1 MKVLVWT
8 PQFWPDIGGLEVFL
22 SKTLP
27 ALQERGY
34 EFKVVASDPESN
46 REDVTEFNGI
56 LVHRFPFWRAL
67 AKRDLDQITRI
78 RREISALKLIYQPDL
93 VHIHHP
99 GHIAYF
105 HLGTAKTH
113 PAPTL
118 LTIHTP
124 FPGTRSETDTLF
136 GQTLRSADWVTAV
149 SQAILAD
156 TIESVPD
163 LRHCSSVI
171 HNGLPIPQVLPT
183 PLPFDPPRIL
193 YAGRLAD
200 EKGVDIALSALAAL
214 RDRFPQIHLIVAGD
228 GPARDDLKRQASKLD
243 LNEVVEFTGWI
254 QPENIPEL
262 INRSTLMVI
271 PSRYREPFGLI
282 AVEAAQMRRPVV
294 AAKTGGLPEIV
305 EDRASGLLFPSE
317 NYHACA
323 DAIAT
328 LLDDPAKARRMGEA
342 GRSRVTRLF
351 TLEKCV
357 AAYDEL
363 YRKLIQKSHATT
375 APLQN

>member
-8 PQFWPDIGGLEVFL
+8 PQFWPDIGGIEVFL

-27 ALQERGY
+27 SLQEIGH

-67 AKRDLDQITRI
+67 AKRDLAQIARI
-78 RREISALKLIYQPDL
+78 RREISALKLTYQPDL
-93 VHIHHP
+93 VHIHYP

-105 HLGTAKTH
+105 HLHTAKTH

-124 FPGTRSETDTLF
+124 FPGARSETDTLF
-136 GQTLRSADWVTAV
+136 SQALRSADWVTAV
-149 SQAILAD
+149 SQATLAD

-163 LRHCSSVI
+163 LRHRSSVI
-171 HNGLPIPQVLPT
+171 HNGLPVPQVLPT

-193 YAGRLAD
+193 YVGRLAD
-200 EKGVDIALSALAAL
+200 EKGGDIALSAFAAL
-214 RDRFPQIHLIVAGD
+214 RNRFPHIHLIVAGD
-228 GPARDDLKRQASKLD
+228 GPARDELKRQAGKLN
-243 LNEVVEFTGWI
+243 LSEVVEFTGWI
-254 QPENIPEL
+254 QPEKIPDV
-262 INRSTLMVI
+262 INRSTLVVI

-282 AVEAAQMRRPVV
+282 AVEAAQMGRPVV

-305 EDRASGLLFPSE
+305 TDRATGLLFPGE
-317 NYHACA
+317 NHNACA
-323 DAIAT
+323 DAIAS
-328 LLDDPAKARRMGEA
+328 LLDDPARARRMGEA
-342 GRSRVTRLF
+342 GRSRVTTLF

-363 YRKLIQKSHATT
+363 YQKLIQQSRVTI